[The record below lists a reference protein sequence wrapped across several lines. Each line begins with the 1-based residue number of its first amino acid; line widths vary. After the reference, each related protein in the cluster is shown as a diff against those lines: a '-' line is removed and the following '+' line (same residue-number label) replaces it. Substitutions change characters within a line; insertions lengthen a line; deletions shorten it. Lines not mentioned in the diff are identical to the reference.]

1 MSGKREV
8 PFRIVKLEIENRI
21 NWYMTALDLLKAG
34 NKEAAAFYEWP
45 PSTHTPS
52 FEENRNY
59 NLITSY
65 EWRGALRELQDLAA
79 WLKEM
84 EIR

>member
-1 MSGKREV
+1 MSRKKEV
-8 PFRIVKLEIENRI
+8 SFNAIRLEVENRVD
-21 NWYMTALDLLKAG
+21 WYMTALDMLKAG

-45 PSTHTPS
+45 PSTYSPS
-52 FEENRNY
+52 FEKDRIY
-59 NLITSY
+59 NLVTSC
-65 EWRGALRELQDLAA
+65 EWRGALKELQELAA